1 MKKAEPGTPKL
12 LHTIRIPVGF
22 RNVIIENDLS
32 KNDILVL
39 LLILE
44 RTLAMHGKE
53 QLSTI
58 IRNYDF
64 SDIRV
69 TVLDRTKA
77 KTNRADARAFAAKID
92 SALTG
97 FQDSDVILVALTVKH
112 KR

>member
-1 MKKAEPGTPKL
+1 M
-12 LHTIRIPVGF
+12 
-22 RNVIIENDLS
+22 IIENDLS